1 MPREISSILYASDL
15 GPQSPAVL
23 QQALTWAQRFQA
35 KVHVVTVT
43 LPWNPLPYEEFIS
56 SHELGEIQHAAHR
69 NAETLLRQ
77 QIDEF
82 DRDHPEFGIRQLL
95 GSVTVLEGEP
105 WRKILE
111 QAMHV
116 LADVIVMGS
125 RSHSALGEFWLGS
138 VAHRVTMKSDIPVLL
153 VPTEH

>member
-1 MPREISSILYASDL
+1 M
-15 GPQSPAVL
+15 L
-23 QQALTWAQRFQA
+23 QHALNWVHRFQA

-69 NAETLLRQ
+69 NAKTLLSQ

-111 QAMHV
+111 QARHV